1 MTNGELFKLI
11 ETKLETA
18 GKEDSRFDAKCIFED
33 IMGLDTLNLALHR
46 EETADEKRAVRAIE
60 LAEKR
65 SQGYPLQYLLGKW
78 EFYGLDFKVGEGV
91 LIPRPDT
98 EILVETVLAHFSEK
112 KQYDPEIIDLCSGS
126 GCIAVSLKK
135 SMPKAKVIA
144 VEISSDAMPYLVE
157 NIRNNG
163 TDIKILK
170 GDVMDGRLLDNFRDE
185 ESEGDYRQ
193 LDCIVSNPPYLT
205 AEEMAE
211 LQIEVTHEPASAL
224 DGGADGLKFYR
235 VISCLWKEILRD
247 GGLLAFEIGYRQGE
261 DVADILRKSGF
272 ADVKIIK
279 DLGGNDRVVTG
290 IKTSI

>member
-46 EETADEKRAVRAIE
+46 EETADEKKAVRAIE

-65 SQGYPLQYLLGKW
+65 AQGYPLQYLLGKW

-98 EILVETVLAHFSEK
+98 EILVETVLAHFAEK

-135 SMPKAKVIA
+135 SMPKARVIA

-185 ESEGDYRQ
+185 ESEGDHRQ

-211 LQIEVTHEPASAL
+211 LQTEVTHEPASAL